1 MGLFLALL
9 ASVSSGVS
17 AVYSKKGLGEADQ
30 YLVNAV
36 TNLVIV
42 VIFAA
47 AVLMSGNFEQLA
59 QLQHPVYLLIS
70 SLTLSAA
77 WVFYYL
83 GLADGPVGG
92 VLALQNLAII
102 FTMILESLVLGIEI
116 RNTMLFG
123 VGLIA
128 AASVLMT
135 EPSRERNSSGQSR
148 RWVLYET
155 LSAMFMSVSFIFT
168 KMDTSPVDS
177 NLASGIR
184 YSVVTITAFILMF
197 LTGSHR
203 TGGSRSA
210 RRISCAAWRSIVLG
224 GVFLGIGY
232 IALYKAMTLNT
243 AILVTTIFRF
253 NVVFASVFFTVFLKE
268 KQSFRSVLG
277 LCAMTGGIVL
287 FAV

>member
-9 ASVSSGVS
+9 SGS
-17 AVYSKKGLGEADQ
+17 
-30 YLVNAV
+30 
-36 TNLVIV
+36 
-42 VIFAA
+42 
-47 AVLMSGNFEQLA
+47 FEQLA

-70 SLTLSAA
+70 SLTLAVT
-77 WVFYYL
+77 WVLYYL

-102 FTMILESLVLGIEI
+102 FTMVLESLVLGMEI
-116 RNTMLFG
+116 RSTMLFG

-128 AASVLMT
+128 VASVLMI
-135 EPSRERNSSGQSR
+135 EPPRERYPSGQSR
-148 RWVLYET
+148 RWVLYEI

-177 NLASGIR
+177 NLSSGIR
-184 YSVVTITAFILMF
+184 YSVVAITAFILMF

-210 RRISCAAWRSIVLG
+210 RRISRAAWRSVVLG
-224 GVFLGIGY
+224 GIFLGIGY
-232 IALYKAMTLNT
+232 IALYRAMSLNT
-243 AILVTTIFRF
+243 ATLVTTIFRF
-253 NVVFASVFFTVFLKE
+253 NIVFAAVLSAVFLKE
-268 KQSFRSVLG
+268 KQSSRSVLG